1 MPLEHGNNSMESVMS
16 KYRKNIGLVLLFLI
30 GLSILLYPTVSNLWN
45 EYRAQ
50 KLISEYDNTVSNST
64 VNYGDVLKSARNYNK
79 SLIGEILP
87 DAFSVRDG
95 IQDAD
100 YDKQLDINGDGMMGY
115 VEIPTINVKL
125 PIYHYTTD
133 EVLEKGVGHL
143 LGSSLPIGGESTHTI
158 LTAHRGL
165 PSAKLFTDLNLLK
178 KGDDF
183 YISVLD
189 EIFAYEVDQI
199 LTVEPEDTK
208 ELAIKKGKDYATL
221 VTCTPYAVNSHRL
234 LVRGHR
240 IPFVRSEYQKQQ
252 KETKPQQTSEIVMRV
267 VCVIAG
273 IIIAVIIVTVINR
286 RGIIGKRKKKQDEES
301 KE

>member
-1 MPLEHGNNSMESVMS
+1 MS

-45 EYRAQ
+45 EYRSQ
-50 KLISEYDNTVSNST
+50 KLISEYDKVVSNSDI
-64 VNYGDVLKSARNYNK
+64 NYDSVMKSAQNYNK
-79 SLIGEILP
+79 GLVGEILP

-100 YDKQLDINGDGMMGY
+100 YDKQLNINEDGMMGY
-115 VEIPTINVKL
+115 VEIPSINVKL

-165 PSAKLFTDLNLLK
+165 PSAKLFTDLNLLQ
-178 KGDDF
+178 KGDVF

-189 EIFAYEVDQI
+189 EILAYEVDQI

-208 ELAIKKGKDYATL
+208 ELAIKEGKDYATL

-252 KETKPQQTSEIVMRV
+252 KEAKPQSTSAIVMRII
-267 VCVIAG
+267 CVIAG
-273 IIIAVIIVTVINR
+273 IIIALLIVTIINK
-286 RGIIGKRKKKQDEES
+286 RGKIGKSKKNEES

>member
-1 MPLEHGNNSMESVMS
+1 MS

-50 KLISEYDNTVSNST
+50 KLISEYDSVVSNSSNVDYDT
-64 VNYGDVLKSARNYNK
+64 IMKSAQNYNK

-95 IQDAD
+95 IQDSD
-100 YDKQLDINGDGMMGY
+100 YDKQLDVSGNGMMGY
-115 VEIPTINVKL
+115 VEIPSINVKL

-178 KGDDF
+178 NGDVF

-189 EIFAYEVDQI
+189 EILAYEVDQI

-208 ELAIKKGKDYATL
+208 ELAIKDGKDYATL

-240 IPFVRSEYQKQQ
+240 IPFERSEYQKQH
-252 KETKPQQTSEIVMRV
+252 KETKPQQTSAIVMRV
-267 VCVIAG
+267 VCVIVG
-273 IIIAVIIVTVINR
+273 IIIALIIVTVINK

>member
-1 MPLEHGNNSMESVMS
+1 MS

-50 KLISEYDNTVSNST
+50 KLISDYDNVVANSNIDYNT
-64 VNYGDVLKSARNYNK
+64 ILKSAQNYNK

-100 YDKQLDINGDGMMGY
+100 YDKQLDVSGNGMMGY
-115 VEIPTINVKL
+115 VEIPSINVKL

-133 EVLEKGVGHL
+133 DVLEKGVGHL

-165 PSAKLFTDLNLLK
+165 PSAKLFTDLNLLQN
-178 KGDDF
+178 GDVF

-189 EIFAYEVDQI
+189 EILAYEVDQI

-208 ELAIKKGKDYATL
+208 ALAIKEGKDYATL

-240 IPFVRSEYQKQQ
+240 IPFVRSEYQQQ
-252 KETKPQQTSEIVMRV
+252 HKEVKSQDTSALVIRV
-267 VCVIAG
+267 ICVIAG
-273 IIIAVIIVTVINR
+273 IIIALLIVTIINK
-286 RGIIGKRKKKQDEES
+286 RGMIGNKKKNEES

>member
-1 MPLEHGNNSMESVMS
+1 MS

-30 GLSILLYPTVSNLWN
+30 GLSILLFPTVSNLWN

-50 KLISEYDNTVSNST
+50 KLISDYDNVVANSNIDYNT
-64 VNYGDVLKSARNYNK
+64 ILKSAQNYNK
-79 SLIGEILP
+79 GLIGEILP

-100 YDKQLDINGDGMMGY
+100 YDKQLDINKDGMMGY
-115 VEIPTINVKL
+115 VEVPSINVKL

-165 PSAKLFTDLNLLK
+165 PSAKLFTDLNLLQ
-178 KGDDF
+178 KGDVF

-189 EIFAYEVDQI
+189 EILAYEVDQI

-208 ELAIKKGKDYATL
+208 ELAIKEGKDYATL

-240 IPFVRSEYQKQQ
+240 IPFVRSEYQKQH
-252 KETKPQQTSEIVMRV
+252 KEVKAQSTSAIVIRII
-267 VCVIAG
+267 CVIVG
-273 IIIAVIIVTVINR
+273 IIIALLIVTIINK
-286 RGIIGKRKKKQDEES
+286 RGRIGKSKKNEES